1 LPHHAGKDDS
11 TTVPEDMGKLEMII
25 CCLHESDS
33 GSDSLYDCMSGKD
46 DSKDDGGRAARKDNS
61 KDDGKDNSE
70 DDEPEDSD
78 DPDYGGRA
86 VHRGVKRSKGTMHN
100 STTTESTEFKNAKP
114 LDPLWSNGKYNALQR
129 IQERIAKNGKR
140 SPNREVASLR
150 VISCCLFMLVSVLKH
165 LEIHI
170 VFSII
175 NIHMIQLFFN
185 LIHLLILQLIYFFLL
200 LLPLPP
206 PPPKQ

>member
-11 TTVPEDMGKLEMII
+11 TTVPEDMGKLELII

-46 DSKDDGGRAARKDNS
+46 DSKDDGKDDS

-86 VHRGVKRSKGTMHN
+86 MHRGVKRS
-100 STTTESTEFKNAKP
+100 
-114 LDPLWSNGKYNALQR
+114 
-129 IQERIAKNGKR
+129 
-140 SPNREVASLR
+140 
-150 VISCCLFMLVSVLKH
+150 
-165 LEIHI
+165 
-170 VFSII
+170 
-175 NIHMIQLFFN
+175 
-185 LIHLLILQLIYFFLL
+185 
-200 LLPLPP
+200 
-206 PPPKQ
+206 